1 MLSKD
6 KIQKVLE
13 ILEKEY
19 GGTGTALNFKTPF
32 QLLVATMMA
41 AQSTDKQVNKI
52 TEHLFKEYPDAQA
65 FARLTPEELEEKI
78 KKVGLFRSKARNIVA
93 TARKILSDYGGEVP
107 RTRQEL
113 MKLPGVGRK
122 TANVV
127 ISVAFDQDAIAVDTH
142 VFRVANRIGL
152 ANAKT
157 PRETE
162 EQLMAN
168 IPREKWSA
176 AHHWLIWHGRKVCK
190 AQNPRCDVCPLTPY
204 CEYYHNTVASHQ
216 PEVLEEKEK

>member
-6 KIQKVLE
+6 KIQKVLK

-52 TEHLFKEYPDAQA
+52 TEQLFKEYPDAQA
-65 FARLTPEELEEKI
+65 FARLAPEELEEKI

>member
-65 FARLTPEELEEKI
+65 FARLAPEELEEKI

-190 AQNPRCDVCPLTPY
+190 AQNPRCDICPLTPY